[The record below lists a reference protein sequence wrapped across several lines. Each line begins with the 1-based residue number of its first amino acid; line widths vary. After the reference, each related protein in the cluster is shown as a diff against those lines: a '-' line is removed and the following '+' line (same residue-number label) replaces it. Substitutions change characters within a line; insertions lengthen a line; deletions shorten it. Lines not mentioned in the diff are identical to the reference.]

1 MFFYSIPNLVAIFTN
16 IKTTNATMMKVM
28 KLSRIGPPFRMY
40 VGSNG
45 VGSIGGYTIATKG
58 MMKLFTKA

>member
-1 MFFYSIPNLVAIFTN
+1 
-16 IKTTNATMMKVM
+16 MMKVM